1 MSGAINNIEAKTNYL
16 NMTLIL
22 SIDLTSVDCDL
33 LLVVPPMFQ
42 KNESHYVSC
51 MI

>member
-1 MSGAINNIEAKTNYL
+1 MTNYL
-16 NMTLIL
+16 NMILIL
-22 SIDLTSVDCDL
+22 SIDLTSVESDL